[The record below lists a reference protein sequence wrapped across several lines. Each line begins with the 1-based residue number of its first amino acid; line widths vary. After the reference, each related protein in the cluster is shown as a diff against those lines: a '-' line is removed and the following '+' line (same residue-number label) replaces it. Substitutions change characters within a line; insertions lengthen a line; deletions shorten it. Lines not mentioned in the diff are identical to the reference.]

1 MSENSIFIQIAS
13 YRDPELVPT
22 LDSLFANAEF
32 PDNLTVCVAWQHSIE
47 DEWDDLGKYKKD
59 QRVKILDIPY
69 NKTLGACWA
78 RNLIQQEYN
87 NEKYTLQLDS
97 HHRFVKNWDTKL
109 ITMYENLQK
118 LGHKKPLLTTYATA
132 YDPNNFDINNKAEVW
147 GMKFDRFTPEGVV
160 FFLPYTIEDTSKPLP
175 ARFYSAHFV
184 FTTGKHAE
192 EVQHDPSFYFHGE
205 EITLAVRSFTHGYDL
220 FHPNEIIAYH
230 EYTRTGRTKHWD
242 DDSTWVEKN
251 THTHSRVRQ
260 LLGVDGE
267 VCTPCNEKHFGV
279 YGLGK
284 ERTLEDYEE
293 YSGIRFKDRAIRQ
306 SCLNNHIPTLG
317 KKDEL
322 YYPKFS
328 HILNLHGNQ
337 FQYNDYTFCAI
348 IFEDEK
354 KKELYRKDITNLN
367 HLIKNKD
374 NFNIPVESNTKKPAN
389 IVVWAYSKSKGWAER
404 LDIVI

>member
-1 MSENSIFIQIAS
+1 M
-13 YRDPELVPT
+13 
-22 LDSLFANAEF
+22 F
-32 PDNLTVCVAWQHSIE
+32 P
-47 DEWDDLGKYKKD
+47 
-59 QRVKILDIPY
+59 
-69 NKTLGACWA
+69 
-78 RNLIQQEYN
+78 
-87 NEKYTLQLDS
+87 S
-97 HHRFVKNWDTKL
+97 H
-109 ITMYENLQK
+109 
-118 LGHKKPLLTTYATA
+118 
-132 YDPNNFDINNKAEVW
+132 
-147 GMKFDRFTPEGVV
+147 DR
-160 FFLPYTIEDTSKPLP
+160 
-175 ARFYSAHFV
+175 
-184 FTTGKHAE
+184 
-192 EVQHDPSFYFHGE
+192 
-205 EITLAVRSFTHGYDL
+205 
-220 FHPNEIIAYH
+220 
-230 EYTRTGRTKHWD
+230 RTKHWD

-389 IVVWAYSKSKGWAER
+389 IVVWAYSESKGWAER